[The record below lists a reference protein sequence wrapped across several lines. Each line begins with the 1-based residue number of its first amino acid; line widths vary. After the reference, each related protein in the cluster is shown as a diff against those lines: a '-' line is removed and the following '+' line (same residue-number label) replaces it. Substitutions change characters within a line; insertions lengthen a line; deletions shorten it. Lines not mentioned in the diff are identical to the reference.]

1 MNRRQKIRE
10 RSPRPGSYLMDGGP
24 SESEEGDPE
33 QAMRGTSPLPCA
45 PRKQKTQRRG
55 EQRQRGTKRSPY
67 TTELNRCQN
76 SMTRLRKAVRQK
88 QSHKRLQGTFPN
100 SPVISDHFRDF
111 SFVSVFCFFYKE
123 HRLCLQLT
131 SSQAHTHKCTERK
144 GRGLHVSHVLT
155 IPADRQGDWVT
166 LGASRDRGLPWEWL
180 HLRGYLV

>member
-1 MNRRQKIRE
+1 M
-10 RSPRPGSYLMDGGP
+10 GGP
-24 SESEEGDPE
+24 LGKVKRGTQ
-33 QAMRGTSPLPCA
+33 QAMRGTLLPSLCSPGNRK
-45 PRKQKTQRRG
+45 PREEGTETER
-55 EQRQRGTKRSPY
+55 TKRSPY

-144 GRGLHVSHVLT
+144 AGGCMSAMCSPSLQT
-155 IPADRQGDWVT
+155 DKGT
-166 LGASRDRGLPWEWL
+166 G
-180 HLRGYLV
+180 